1 MMSKPELDESAA
13 DGVPSVPITAAF
25 VKAMLRRENQLRW
38 TDEFQRDLALWD
50 GVEKPDP
57 VTKMQEKVASEFGL
71 PSDTG
76 LSIIRSATSLFPDDP
91 EIDECSMYR
100 KYNHVSRGIVSF
112 VPFVPRLVYVSKATT
127 AVKYSPRER
136 ECYICVS
143 LVAACIVLFCPAAVP
158 TPWSFAY
165 VPPISLSL
173 CLSFSPL
180 FLFPSPCSRTMHVSL
195 F

>member
-100 KYNHVSRGIVSF
+100 KYNHVSRGILSIGDDVGEYSLINPDGVLQKLKDIFGEAGGNASTVNVIACGSF
-112 VPFVPRLVYVSKATT
+112 T
-127 AVKYSPRER
+127 
-136 ECYICVS
+136 
-143 LVAACIVLFCPAAVP
+143 
-158 TPWSFAY
+158 
-165 VPPISLSL
+165 
-173 CLSFSPL
+173 
-180 FLFPSPCSRTMHVSL
+180 
-195 F
+195 